1 MLVKADVRNRHP
13 HLVQRGGPLQQL
25 RAFGIR
31 ARQRLAKQPHGE
43 RRDACGMRAVDRVA
57 VDEARHG
64 DAAHVGVD
72 GSAEEVVENSET
84 QRASDGVDP
93 VDSELGHGCGH
104 DRESAGQH
112 RRALGL
118 ERVQRKAP
126 DVPRREHP
134 LLEPGEA

>member
-1 MLVKADVRNRHP
+1 METAVAIQHQTAL
-13 HLVQRGGPLQQL
+13 G
-25 RAFGIR
+25 GIR

-84 QRASDGVDP
+84 QRASDGAD
-93 VDSELGHGCGH
+93 
-104 DRESAGQH
+104 DRAASGVATD
-112 RRALGL
+112 RRCVG
-118 ERVQRKAP
+118 
-126 DVPRREHP
+126 
-134 LLEPGEA
+134 